1 MHAGDIGSAAVLESL
16 DSDQGKVFAVVG
28 NNDVDW
34 KWEVADAGV
43 LKKLPEVQEIVLP
56 SGTIS
61 IEHGHKVR
69 NTKRYHDEL
78 RKRYPQSRIVIY
90 GHTHNRVVDLN
101 ENPWVVNPGAAG
113 RNRTR
118 GGPSCLVLD
127 VQEEDWQVSEFCFEP
142 LGV

>member
-34 KWEVADAGV
+34 KWEVADVGV
-43 LKKLPEVQEIVLP
+43 LKKLPEVQEIVLS

-101 ENPWVVNPGAAG
+101 ESPWVVNPGAAG

-118 GGPSCLVLD
+118 GGPSCLVID
-127 VQEEDWQVSEFCFEP
+127 VQEEDWQVSEFSFEP